1 MASGNGRRDD
11 EKAYEK
17 RSFPRGRSET
27 RNKGMGKKDTFYG
40 MGEERV
46 VNLAVL
52 HANTT

>member
-1 MASGNGRRDD
+1 MVSGNGRRDD

-17 RSFPRGRSET
+17 SGKEEELRARQVLDPEQGDGEGRW
-27 RNKGMGKKDTFYG
+27 GV
-40 MGEERV
+40 ERV